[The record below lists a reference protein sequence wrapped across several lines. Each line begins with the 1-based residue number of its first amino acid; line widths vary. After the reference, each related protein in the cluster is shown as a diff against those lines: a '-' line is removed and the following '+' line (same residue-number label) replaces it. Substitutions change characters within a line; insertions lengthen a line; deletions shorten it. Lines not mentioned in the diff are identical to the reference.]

1 MIKLAGIV
9 VLASA
14 GLLTAETAHGFGGRL
29 FSFHHAACYRQSVT
43 VLYVP
48 VYPVT
53 PVYCQ
58 PEAAA
63 AAPKM
68 MYAIPR
74 PAPASQTAEPPASS
88 NSTPAKRDTQSL
100 GGEYSKGDRCKVGFW
115 NLSGRELTIK
125 VDGANRV
132 VPRDRAVMLEL
143 GREFVWQAEGRE
155 PNVVRVPP
163 GQTTHEVV
171 LR

>member
-1 MIKLAGIV
+1 MLRLTRV
-9 VLASA
+9 VALASA
-14 GLLTAETAHGFGGRL
+14 SLISAETAHGFGGRL
-29 FSFHHAACYRQSVT
+29 VSLQHAACYCQPVV

-48 VYPVT
+48 AYPLT

-74 PAPASQTAEPPASS
+74 PAPASQTAEPPASP
-88 NSTPAKRDTQSL
+88 NSTRAGRDTQSL
-100 GGEYSKGDRCKVGFW
+100 GSEYSKGDRCKVGFW
-115 NLSGRELTIK
+115 NLSGRDLTIK
-125 VDGANRV
+125 VDGASRI
-132 VPRDRAVMLEL
+132 VPRDRAVMLDL
-143 GREFVWQAEGRE
+143 GLEFVWQVKGRE
-155 PNVVRVPP
+155 PHVVRVRP

-171 LR
+171 IR